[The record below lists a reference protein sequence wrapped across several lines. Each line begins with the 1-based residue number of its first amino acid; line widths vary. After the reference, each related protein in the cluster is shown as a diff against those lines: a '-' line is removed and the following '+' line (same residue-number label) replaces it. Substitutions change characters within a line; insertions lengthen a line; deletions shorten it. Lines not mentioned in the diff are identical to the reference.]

1 MLSYTDTQAQ
11 FASAGYNQLFYSE
24 VQTLAYDEATHVSF
38 LTSALT
44 AAGASPVAACTY
56 NFGEYFAGLRRASF
70 H

>member
-1 MLSYTDTQAQ
+1 MFSFIDTQAQ
-11 FASAGYNQLFYSE
+11 FASAGYNAQFYSE

-56 NFGEYFAGLRRASF
+56 NFGKYCGNMLRWQ
-70 H
+70 